1 MSDLNAFLTGPGL
14 IISLSVFIIGLLY
27 RLVWYFRNL
36 DWKLERVAYKPHMSR
51 GMQGGFYSIFRW
63 LLPYGTYAW
72 RHQPFM
78 GFVFF
83 LFHLGAILVPL
94 FLIGHAEVLQNAVGF
109 SLPALPQIVADV
121 LTVGTIIG
129 AIFILARRLALPEVR
144 FITKPTDYLILALAV
159 VPFVTGFAAR
169 MHVGGYEAWMLVH
182 LISGHCFLLL
192 APFTK
197 LSHIAMFFASRWQI
211 GADFAIKRG
220 GFSRGAFFP
229 W

>member
-1 MSDLNAFLTGPGL
+1 MSDLTAFLTGTGL
-14 IISLSVFIIGLLY
+14 IISLAVFVIGLIA
-27 RLVWYFRNL
+27 RLVWYFNNL
-36 DWKLERVAYKPHMSR
+36 DWKLERIAYKPHMAQ
-51 GMQGGFYSIFRW
+51 GMKGGLYSMFRW

-72 RHQPFM
+72 RRQPFVA
-78 GFVFF
+78 FAFF
-83 LFHLGAILVPL
+83 LFHIGAILVPL
-94 FLIGHAEVLQNAVGF
+94 FLIGHAEVLQMALGF
-109 SLPALPQIVADV
+109 SLPSFPQIVADV
-121 LTVGTIIG
+121 LTVATIIG
-129 AIFILARRLALPEVR
+129 AVFILARRLALPEVR

-169 MHVGGYEAWMLVH
+169 MHVGGYETWMLVH

-197 LSHIAMFFASRWQI
+197 LSHIAMYFATRWQI